1 MYDVIVI
8 GGGPAGVAAGV
19 YAARKRLKTL
29 LMTEA
34 FGGQSIVSDSI
45 ENWVGDVQVSGFD
58 LAQRLE
64 RHLRRY
70 EDVVDIKTD
79 VRAARVE
86 QRGSGCTVRS
96 EGGDMFEGKAVVVAT
111 GGRRRRLGIP
121 GEDRLEGKGVAY
133 CSTCDAPL
141 FKGKDVA
148 VVGGGNAGLE
158 AVIDLLPYAKRLY
171 LLEAADALRGDPA
184 TQEEVT
190 KAEQVTIQTGAKAK
204 EIAGAET
211 VSGLVYERGG
221 ATETLPVQGVFVE
234 IGSVP
239 NSEPVA
245 GLVELNERKEIV
257 VDSKRGTTSRP
268 GIFAAGDV
276 TDDPYKQNN
285 ISAGDGV
292 KAALSAYEYVRK
304 LES

>member
-1 MYDVIVI
+1 
-8 GGGPAGVAAGV
+8 
-19 YAARKRLKTL
+19 
-29 LMTEA
+29 
-34 FGGQSIVSDSI
+34 
-45 ENWVGDVQVSGFD
+45 
-58 LAQRLE
+58 
-64 RHLRRY
+64 
-70 EDVVDIKTD
+70 
-79 VRAARVE
+79 
-86 QRGSGCTVRS
+86 
-96 EGGDMFEGKAVVVAT
+96 MFEGKAVVVAT